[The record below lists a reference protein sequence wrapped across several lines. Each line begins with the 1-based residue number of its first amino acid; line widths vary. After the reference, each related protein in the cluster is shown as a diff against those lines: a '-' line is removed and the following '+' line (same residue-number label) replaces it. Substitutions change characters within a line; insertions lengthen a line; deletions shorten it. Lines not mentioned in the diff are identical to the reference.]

1 MINILSKYYN
11 IFDNKINIRYTND
24 NLFNN
29 NNKMSSGGEGDVT
42 KSPTSHATGNSW
54 DISPESNEAFISIF
68 NQNKVPF
75 SFDFWISLIFFFLRS
90 NIEEEQ

>member
-42 KSPTSHATGNSW
+42 KSPTGHATGNS
-54 DISPESNEAFISIF
+54 
-68 NQNKVPF
+68 
-75 SFDFWISLIFFFLRS
+75 
-90 NIEEEQ
+90 